1 MLLGMTE
8 SQNNTPAPKRK
19 NYPIT
24 RGLCL
29 FFGLFALV
37 NAIVCVKGGTTAQNM
52 NMWWIDLSTLA
63 VSYNGSSLHFGFA
76 IEMLASV
83 AMILWAF
90 RPRACLAR
98 HIITCVLTACLAV
111 FAVLNAISYWKVL
124 ASGTLYFALPI
135 PLSLII
141 AAVFAVITLRI
152 ARSHA
157 TARTGILTSGIIVAC
172 AIAAAL
178 LFPLLQ
184 VGFFGTTDYRR
195 NADAAVVFG
204 ARVYVDGNLSV
215 ALRERMDTAIELYDQ
230 GLIDKLIVSGGIE
243 EGNIDEAQAMYNYA
257 LAKGVPS
264 TSLLIDRYG
273 DSTEKSVK
281 NTIMLAKR
289 YKLKKVI
296 ATSSFYHMPRIK
308 MLYNLSNFDVYT
320 VPTVGD
326 VLGNGTM
333 ASIWREIPAWW
344 WYWLKGI
351 V

>member
-1 MLLGMTE
+1 MSE
-8 SQNNTPAPKRK
+8 SKENISAGKAHSCV
-19 NYPIT
+19 IT

-63 VSYNGSSLHFGFA
+63 VSYNGDSIHFGFV
-76 IEMLASV
+76 IEVLAAV
-83 AMILWAF
+83 AMVIWTF
-90 RPRACLAR
+90 RPHACLLRKA
-98 HIITCVLTACLAV
+98 ITCILTACLAI
-111 FAVLNAISYWKVL
+111 FAILNAVSYWQTL
-124 ASGTLYFALPI
+124 AAGKLYFALPV
-135 PLSLII
+135 PLSCII
-141 AAVFAVITLRI
+141 AVIFAAITVRI
-152 ARSHA
+152 ARSNPKK
-157 TARTGILTSGIIVAC
+157 RTGPVASVAIIATVVV
-172 AIAAAL
+172 AAL

-184 VGFFGTTDYRR
+184 IGFFGTTDYRR
-195 NADAAVVFG
+195 EADAAVVFG
-204 ARVYVDGNLSV
+204 ARVYENGNLSV

-230 GLIDKLIVSGGIE
+230 KLIGKLIVSGGIE
-243 EGNIDEAQAMYNYA
+243 EGGADEAQAMYNYA
-257 LAKGVPS
+257 LSKGVPAEA
-264 TSLLIDRYG
+264 LLIDRYG
-273 DSTEKSVK
+273 DSTEKSVN
-281 NTIMLAKR
+281 NTIKLAKK
-289 YKLKKVI
+289 YDLKKVI

-351 V
+351 K